1 VETFQS
7 SIMAVESQPGDLLAS
22 CSARPAP
29 PDEVMMD
36 QLEFLL
42 LHARNGRHP
51 ACPQCARLD
60 RVGDVL
66 LAPFL

>member
-1 VETFQS
+1 LETFQS
-7 SIMAVESQPGDLLAS
+7 LTTAVESQPAEQFAF

-42 LHARNGRHP
+42 RHVRDGRHSE
-51 ACPQCARLD
+51 CPQCARLD
-60 RVGDVL
+60 RVGYVL